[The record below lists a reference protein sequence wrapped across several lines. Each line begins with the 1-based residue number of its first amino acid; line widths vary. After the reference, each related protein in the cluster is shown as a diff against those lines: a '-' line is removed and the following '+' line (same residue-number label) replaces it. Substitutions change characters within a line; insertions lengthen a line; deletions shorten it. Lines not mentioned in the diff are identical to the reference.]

1 LELGDGE
8 NKGKPEHDAEYPPER
23 NGEEQRDISRE
34 TEVRMSQLLAMK
46 NLSRHFL
53 VSVQDE

>member
-23 NGEEQRDISRE
+23 NGEEQRDISWE

-46 NLSRHFL
+46 NLSRNFQ
-53 VSVQDE
+53 V